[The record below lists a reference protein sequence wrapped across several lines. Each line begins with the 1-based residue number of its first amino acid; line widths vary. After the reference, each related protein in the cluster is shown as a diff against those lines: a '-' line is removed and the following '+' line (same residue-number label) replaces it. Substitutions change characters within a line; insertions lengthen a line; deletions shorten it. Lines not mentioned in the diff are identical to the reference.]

1 MGALGRLVFM
11 VLSLAT
17 ILGASL
23 VGQGAEARTIPE
35 SVHLKPVTATKI
47 IKVSDGDSI
56 ELIAGFVR
64 DKVDG
69 KWLTRLAYN
78 GMIPGPMIVAKQ
90 GTKIKLKL
98 TNQTGEPT
106 SLHSHG
112 LRVDDK
118 NDGVVGIGQD
128 PILNNESHTYDLK
141 FPDAGLFWYHPHMS
155 DEYGQEM
162 GLQGNYWVMDTDLSK
177 MPAVDRDEVIVVDDL
192 LVGEGQLPEFKSG
205 KLSYALMGRYGNFNL
220 VNNKSNWSSTAKLG
234 SVVRYWMTN
243 TANARPFKLTFSG
256 AKMKLIGGDSGPYAK
271 DRMIDELILAPSE
284 RAVVDVFFLNP
295 KTVTLENIG
304 PKKKQVLGK
313 IFVAKNPK
321 FTTLERAKLGANF
334 ERLQERKELSDM
346 FQPLL
351 SLAAAKPDFTMKI
364 DATLRGQH
372 AEHMMGQ
379 GAGAEGIEWED
390 SMSEMNAAMSDKDV
404 TWRVI
409 DPATGKEN
417 MAINWLF
424 TKNKPVKIRII
435 NDGKH
440 HPMQHPMHFHG
451 QRFIVLARNGL
462 PEETVGWED
471 TVLVRAGE
479 TVDVVLDNQNPG
491 RWMGHCH
498 ISEHLGTGMMFG
510 FEVR

>member
-1 MGALGRLVFM
+1 M

-64 DKVDG
+64 DKVNG

-90 GTKIKLKL
+90 GAKIKLKL

-128 PILNNESHTYDLK
+128 PILNNKSHTYDLK

-177 MPAVDRDEVIVVDDL
+177 MPVVDREEVIVVDDL
-192 LVGEGQLPEFKSG
+192 LVGDGELPEFKSG
-205 KLSYALMGRYGNFNL
+205 KLSYALMGRYGNLNL

-256 AKMKLIGGDSGPYAK
+256 AKM
-271 DRMIDELILAPSE
+271 
-284 RAVVDVFFLNP
+284 
-295 KTVTLENIG
+295 
-304 PKKKQVLGK
+304 
-313 IFVAKNPK
+313 
-321 FTTLERAKLGANF
+321 
-334 ERLQERKELSDM
+334 
-346 FQPLL
+346 
-351 SLAAAKPDFTMKI
+351 
-364 DATLRGQH
+364 
-372 AEHMMGQ
+372 
-379 GAGAEGIEWED
+379 
-390 SMSEMNAAMSDKDV
+390 
-404 TWRVI
+404 
-409 DPATGKEN
+409 
-417 MAINWLF
+417 
-424 TKNKPVKIRII
+424 
-435 NDGKH
+435 
-440 HPMQHPMHFHG
+440 
-451 QRFIVLARNGL
+451 
-462 PEETVGWED
+462 
-471 TVLVRAGE
+471 
-479 TVDVVLDNQNPG
+479 
-491 RWMGHCH
+491 
-498 ISEHLGTGMMFG
+498 
-510 FEVR
+510 